1 MQCNNNGYQ
10 YIYIYTHYMYMYNR
24 NARRAVISDYSMF
37 IGYTIRV
44 LEKGK
49 RKTGNILSAIA
60 VTERYC
66 L

>member
-1 MQCNNNGYQ
+1 
-10 YIYIYTHYMYMYNR
+10 MYMYNR